1 MSVAVAIVAAS
12 PQERSRL
19 ETVLRSSPR
28 LRLVA
33 SVPRLPLPLAHQP
46 VDVVVLAVSATALP
60 AAIEALTRVPKVRAT
75 VVLADRRTQVRDW
88 LTAGVGAVLPSD
100 AGDAEIVAAVEAA
113 ATGLVVVR
121 RDAAIALAAGPAGDA
136 RPLARDV
143 ETLTPREREVLGM
156 LAEGFGNR
164 AIATRLGISGHTV
177 KSHVASILGKLGA
190 TTRTEAVTLGIRF
203 GLLVV

>member
-1 MSVAVAIVAAS
+1 MRVAVAIVATS
-12 PQERSRL
+12 PQERARL
-19 ETVLRSSPR
+19 ETGLRSSPR

-33 SVPRLPLPLAHQP
+33 SAPRLPLPLGHEP
-46 VDVVVLAVSATALP
+46 VDVVVLAVSAAALP
-60 AAIEALTRVPKVRAT
+60 AAIEALARLAKVRAT
-75 VVLADRRTQVRDW
+75 VVLADRRSSVRDW

-100 AGDAEIVAAVEAA
+100 ASDTEIIAAVEAA
-113 ATGLVVVR
+113 AAGLVVVR
-121 RDAAIALAAGPAGDA
+121 RDAAIALTSGLVGES
-136 RPLARDV
+136 RPLAREV

-164 AIATRLGISGHTV
+164 AIATRLGISEHTA
-177 KSHVASILGKLGA
+177 KFHVASILGKLGA